1 MGATHIPRKGTRTD
15 FDLADD
21 RILYDWVQQFEK
33 TQDPLSGTKIYQDLA
48 ERVRTTDSTLQTS
61 TLLIDTFS
69 FHNTHGNHGVGGI

>member
-15 FDLADD
+15 FNLADD

-33 TQDPLSGTKIYQDLA
+33 TQDPLSGNKIYQDLA
-48 ERVRTTDSTLQTS
+48 ERVRITDSTLRIP

-69 FHNTHGNHGVGGI
+69 SRNIHGNRGVGGI